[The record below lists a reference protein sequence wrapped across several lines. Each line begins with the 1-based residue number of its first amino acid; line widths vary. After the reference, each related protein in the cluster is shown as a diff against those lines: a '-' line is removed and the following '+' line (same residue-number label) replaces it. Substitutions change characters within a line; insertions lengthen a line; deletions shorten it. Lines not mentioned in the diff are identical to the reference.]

1 MFHICVSVL
10 LPTKAKKAN
19 VIFQKSKEDLSGQ
32 TLDQATQ
39 SQGVLSRSPKPDWIQ
54 PSVTSLGDPAQWGWT
69 QVSPEVSS
77 SIGDSVSVRL
87 QHIKYF
93 ELINRY
99 CRLWVSQVMSV
110 IWQHINLLYVLMYGS
125 PATGPAKRCCYLRFN
140 SFLASAAC
148 IRNCSASPSL

>member
-39 SQGVLSRSPKPDWIQ
+39 SYGVFWRSPKPDWTQ

-99 CRLWVSQVMSV
+99 CRLWVS
-110 IWQHINLLYVLMYGS
+110 
-125 PATGPAKRCCYLRFN
+125 
-140 SFLASAAC
+140 
-148 IRNCSASPSL
+148 